1 MKLTYP
7 GGVNIIH
14 VQDVVR
20 AHLLLGEKGVPG
32 EQYLVCGGNMEW
44 T

>member
-14 VQDVVR
+14 VQDVAR

-32 EQYLVCGGNMEW
+32 ARYLVCGGNMEW